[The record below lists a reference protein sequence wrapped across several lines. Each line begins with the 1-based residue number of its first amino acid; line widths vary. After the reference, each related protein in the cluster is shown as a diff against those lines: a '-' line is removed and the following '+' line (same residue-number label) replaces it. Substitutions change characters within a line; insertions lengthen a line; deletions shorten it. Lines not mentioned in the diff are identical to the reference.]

1 MTKPTPAFAG
11 LDDLVDLAHRDG
23 IDMRPTLLRV
33 LTDLY
38 LQRPT
43 HTPDDERYYTEL
55 VLRLLDAVDVTQRA
69 ALAARLASYP
79 AAPRDVILRLARDEI
94 EVAEKVLRLSL
105 CLTAADLGALAQE
118 CGQSHASIIAAR
130 RATPAHTPA
139 PAAIASARA
148 AARDEVARIEAIE
161 LSELFYAA
169 GAHERRLILIN
180 LDYALIAP
188 LEPAF
193 VMQRADAWRLELAA
207 LQHNGEAMVRE
218 LERMFDISRAL
229 ARRIVDDELGEPIVV
244 AAKAMELPSDLLQRM
259 LLFINPRIGQ
269 SVDRVFELASLY
281 GEITTVAARRLLTLW
296 RDADAE
302 DRRPVQHEPVAWRTA
317 AENARRALAEVPHR
331 PELRHERRWRSFG
344 NER

>member
-1 MTKPTPAFAG
+1 MLKPAPAFAG

-55 VLRLLDAVDVTQRA
+55 ALRLLDAVDVTQRA
-69 ALAARLASYP
+69 ALAARLAAYP

-94 EVAEKVLRLSL
+94 EVAETVLRLSP
-105 CLTAADLGALAQE
+105 CLTAIDLGALAQE
-118 CGQSHASIIAAR
+118 CGQGHASIIAAR
-130 RATPAHTPA
+130 RAAPAPTPA
-139 PAAIASARA
+139 PAVIEPAVEREAVRA
-148 AARDEVARIEAIE
+148 EAVE
-161 LSELFYAA
+161 LSELFFAA
-169 GAHERRLILIN
+169 GPYERRLILIN

-188 LEPAF
+188 VEPAF
-193 VMQRADAWRLELAA
+193 VMQRAEAWRLESAA

-229 ARRIVDDELGEPIVV
+229 ARRMIEDESGEPIVV

-269 SVDRVFELASLY
+269 SVDRVFELAALY
-281 GEITTVAARRLLTLW
+281 GEISTVAARRLLALW
-296 RDADAE
+296 RDADTE
-302 DRRPVQHEPVAWRTA
+302 DRRPIQHEPVAWRTA

-331 PELRHERRWRSFG
+331 PELRHEPRWRGFG
-344 NER
+344 NDR